1 MIITIASGKG
11 GTGKT
16 TIAVNM
22 ALSLDNAQLLDCD
35 VEEPNCSLFLKPEIK
50 ETIDFSIPIPEIDEK
65 KCSFCGKCA
74 ELCEYNALAVLNNKT
89 VLVKELCH
97 GCGVCMYFC
106 PEKAI
111 KEVPKNIGVIEKGS
125 KENIEFAS
133 GRLNIGEGMAPPLIK
148 AVKKN
153 IKKDKINILDAPPG
167 TSCPVVTS
175 VMDSDYVIL
184 VTEPTPFGLHDLKLA
199 VDLLKIMKLPFG
211 VVVNKSDLGD
221 EKVFEYCKDENISI
235 HLTIPFN
242 RKIAEAYSKGITMVE
257 MDVLYKDKFCKLYED
272 ILKRL
277 RGER

>member
-1 MIITIASGKG
+1 MIITVASGKG

-50 ETIDFSIPIPEIDEK
+50 EKINISIPIPEIDET

-74 ELCEYNALAVLNNKT
+74 ELCEYNALAVLNKKT
-89 VLVKELCH
+89 FLVKELCH
-97 GCGVCMYFC
+97 GCGVCTYFC

-111 KEVPKNIGVIEKGS
+111 KEVPKNIGIIEKGS
-125 KENIEFAS
+125 KENIEFVS
-133 GRLNIGEGMAPPLIK
+133 GRLNIGEAMAPPLIK

-153 IKKDKINILDAPPG
+153 IKIDKINILDAPPG
-167 TSCPVVTS
+167 TSCPVVAS
-175 VMDSDYVIL
+175 VIGSDYVIL

-199 VDLLKIMKLPFG
+199 VALLKTMNLPFG
-211 VVVNKSDLGD
+211 VVVNRSDLGD
-221 EKVFEYCKDENISI
+221 EKVFEYCREEKIPI
-235 HLTIPFN
+235 HLQIPFD

-257 MDVLYKDKFCKLYED
+257 LDYEYKDKFKQLYED
-272 ILKRL
+272 IMSRV
-277 RGER
+277 RGEV